1 MTRSK
6 PAALLLG
13 SAAALSLAA
22 CSQPEQ
28 TSSTPPVSATPPA
41 AAPFAWP
48 ATLRVVGDGYPAAGA
63 PCRRIGETAATI
75 DYLDDSADLVGC
87 PASDQAAI
95 AALGGTSVGQVDG
108 VALISVPRRAP
119 QVTEAAD
126 ARVPGTTFNAVAS
139 IGCRGPGLPSSG
151 QCQAGVVRR
160 ADRSADV
167 TLMLE
172 DGKGRTLSFDAQGQ
186 TRDPSARSTMTGEDT
201 VTVMIGQERYDVPTA
216 FLWGG

>member
-1 MTRSK
+1 MTLSK
-6 PAALLLG
+6 PAVLLLG
-13 SAAALSLAA
+13 SVAALSLAA

-95 AALGGTSVGQVDG
+95 AALGGD
-108 VALISVPRRAP
+108 
-119 QVTEAAD
+119 
-126 ARVPGTTFNAVAS
+126 
-139 IGCRGPGLPSSG
+139 IGR
-151 QCQAGVVRR
+151 
-160 ADRSADV
+160 
-167 TLMLE
+167 
-172 DGKGRTLSFDAQGQ
+172 
-186 TRDPSARSTMTGEDT
+186 
-201 VTVMIGQERYDVPTA
+201 
-216 FLWGG
+216 

>member
-1 MTRSK
+1 MLFSK

-13 SAAALSLAA
+13 SVAALSLAA

-28 TSSTPPVSATPPA
+28 TSPTALIST
-41 AAPFAWP
+41 APFVWP

-63 PCRRIGETAATI
+63 PCRRIGETAATV

-95 AALGGTSVGQVDG
+95 AAIGGKSLGQVDG

-119 QVTEAAD
+119 QVAEAED
-126 ARVPGTTFNAVAS
+126 ARLPGTAFNAVAS

-167 TLMLE
+167 TLLLDE
-172 DGKGRTLSFDAQGQ
+172 GKGRTLSFDAQGQ
-186 TRDPSARSTMTGEDT
+186 TRDPGARATMTGEDT
-201 VTVMIGQERYDVPTA
+201 VTVTIGQQRYDVPTA

>member
-1 MTRSK
+1 MMFSK

-13 SAAALSLAA
+13 SVAALSLAA

-28 TSSTPPVSATPPA
+28 TSPTAPIST
-41 AAPFAWP
+41 APFAWP

-63 PCRRIGETAATI
+63 PCRRIGETAATV

-87 PASDQAAI
+87 PASDQAA
-95 AALGGTSVGQVDG
+95 LGGKSLGQVDG

-119 QVTEAAD
+119 QVAEAED
-126 ARVPGTTFNAVAS
+126 ARVPGTAFNAVAS

-167 TLMLE
+167 TLLLDE
-172 DGKGRTLSFDAQGQ
+172 GKGRTLSFDAQGQ
-186 TRDPSARSTMTGEDT
+186 TRDPGARSTMTGEDT
-201 VTVMIGQERYDVPTA
+201 VTVTIGQQRYDVPTA

>member
-1 MTRSK
+1 MTFSL
-6 PAALLLG
+6 PAAVALG
-13 SAAALSLAA
+13 SVAALSLAA

-28 TSSTPPVSATPPA
+28 TSHATPIPATPPA
-41 AAPFAWP
+41 SAAFAWP
-48 ATLRVVGDGYPAAGA
+48 ATLRVVGDGYPTAGA
-63 PCRRIGETAATI
+63 PCRRIGETAATV

-87 PASDQAAI
+87 PASDQPAI

-126 ARVPGTTFNAVAS
+126 ARVQGTAFNAVAS
-139 IGCRGPGLPSSG
+139 IRCHGPGLPSSG

-167 TLMLE
+167 TLLLE
-172 DGKGRTLSFDAQGQ
+172 DGKGRTLSFDARGQ
-186 TRDPSARSTMTGEDT
+186 SRDAGARSTITGEDT
-201 VTVMIGQERYDVPTA
+201 VTVTIGQERYDVPTA
-216 FLWGG
+216 LLWGG

>member
-1 MTRSK
+1 MLFSK

-13 SAAALSLAA
+13 SVAALSLAA

-28 TSSTPPVSATPPA
+28 TSPTAPIST
-41 AAPFAWP
+41 APFVWP

-63 PCRRIGETAATI
+63 PCRRIGETAATV

-95 AALGGTSVGQVDG
+95 AAIGGKSLGQVDG

-119 QVTEAAD
+119 QVAEAED
-126 ARVPGTTFNAVAS
+126 ARVPGTAFNAVAS

-167 TLMLE
+167 TLLLDE
-172 DGKGRTLSFDAQGQ
+172 GKGRTLSFDAQGQ
-186 TRDPSARSTMTGEDT
+186 TRDPGARSTMTGEDT
-201 VTVMIGQERYDVPTA
+201 VTVTIGQQRYDVPTA

>member
-1 MTRSK
+1 MMFSK

-13 SAAALSLAA
+13 SVAALSLAA

-28 TSSTPPVSATPPA
+28 TSPTALIST
-41 AAPFAWP
+41 APFVWP
-48 ATLRVVGDGYPAAGA
+48 ATLRVVGDGYPVAGA
-63 PCRRIGETAATI
+63 PCRRIGETAATV

-95 AALGGTSVGQVDG
+95 AAIGGKSLGQVDG

-119 QVTEAAD
+119 QVAEAED
-126 ARVPGTTFNAVAS
+126 ARVPGTAFNAVAS
-139 IGCRGPGLPSSG
+139 IGCRGPDLPSSG

-167 TLMLE
+167 TLLLDE
-172 DGKGRTLSFDAQGQ
+172 GKGRTLSFDAQGQ
-186 TRDPSARSTMTGEDT
+186 TRDPGARSTMTGEDT
-201 VTVMIGQERYDVPTA
+201 VTVTIGQQRYDVPTA

>member
-1 MTRSK
+1 MMFSK

-13 SAAALSLAA
+13 SVAALSLAA

-28 TSSTPPVSATPPA
+28 TSPTAPIST
-41 AAPFAWP
+41 APFAWP
-48 ATLRVVGDGYPAAGA
+48 ATVRVVGDGYPAAGA
-63 PCRRIGETAATI
+63 PCRRIGETAATV

-95 AALGGTSVGQVDG
+95 AALGGKSLGQVDG

-119 QVTEAAD
+119 QVAEAED
-126 ARVPGTTFNAVAS
+126 ARLPGTAFNAVAS

-151 QCQAGVVRR
+151 QCKAGVVRR

-167 TLMLE
+167 TLLLDE
-172 DGKGRTLSFDAQGQ
+172 GKGRTLSFDAQGQ
-186 TRDPSARSTMTGEDT
+186 TRDPGARSTMTGEDT
-201 VTVMIGQERYDVPTA
+201 VTVTIGQQRYDVPTA

>member
-1 MTRSK
+1 MTLST

-13 SAAALSLAA
+13 SVAALSLAA

-28 TSSTPPVSATPPA
+28 TSPTSPVPATPPA
-41 AAPFAWP
+41 SAAFAWP

-63 PCRRIGETAATI
+63 SCRRIGETAATV

-139 IGCRGPGLPSSG
+139 IGCRGTGLPSSG

-167 TLMLE
+167 TLLLE
-172 DGKGRTLSFDAQGQ
+172 GGKGRTLSFDAQGQ
-186 TRDPSARSTMTGEDT
+186 SRDPAARSTMTGEDT
-201 VTVMIGQERYDVPTA
+201 VTVTIGQERYDVPTA

>member
-1 MTRSK
+1 MTLSK
-6 PAALLLG
+6 SAAVMLG
-13 SAAALSLAA
+13 SVAALSLAA
-22 CSQPEQ
+22 CSQAEQ
-28 TSSTPPVSATPPA
+28 TRQTAPISTPPPA
-41 AAPFAWP
+41 SAPFAWP
-48 ATLRVVGDGYPAAGA
+48 ATLRIVGHGYPAAGA
-63 PCRRIGETAATI
+63 PCRRIGETAATV

-95 AALGGTSVGQVDG
+95 AALGGKSVGQVDG

-126 ARVPGTTFNAVAS
+126 ARVPGTAFNAVAS

-160 ADRSADV
+160 ADRSADI
-167 TLMLE
+167 TLLME
-172 DGKGRTLSFDAQGQ
+172 NGKGRTLSFDAQGQ
-186 TRDPSARSTMTGEDT
+186 SRDPGARSTLTGQDAVT
-201 VTVMIGQERYDVPTA
+201 VTIGQERYDVPTA

>member
-1 MTRSK
+1 MLFSK

-13 SAAALSLAA
+13 SVAALSLAA

-28 TSSTPPVSATPPA
+28 TSPTALIST
-41 AAPFAWP
+41 APFAWP

-63 PCRRIGETAATI
+63 PCRRIGETAATV

-95 AALGGTSVGQVDG
+95 AALGGKSLGQVDG

-119 QVTEAAD
+119 QVAEAED
-126 ARVPGTTFNAVAS
+126 ARLPGTAFNAVAS

-151 QCQAGVVRR
+151 QCKAGVVRR

-167 TLMLE
+167 TLLLDE
-172 DGKGRTLSFDAQGQ
+172 GKGRTLSFDAQGQ
-186 TRDPSARSTMTGEDT
+186 TRDPGARSTMTGEDT
-201 VTVMIGQERYDVPTA
+201 VTVTIGQQRYDVPTA

>member
-1 MTRSK
+1 MMFSK
-6 PAALLLG
+6 HAARLLG
-13 SAAALSLAA
+13 SVAALILAA

-28 TSSTPPVSATPPA
+28 TNPTAPISTAPPA
-41 AAPFAWP
+41 SAPFAWP

-63 PCRRIGETAATI
+63 PCRRIGETAATV

-95 AALGGTSVGQVDG
+95 AALGGKPLGQLDG
-108 VALISVPRRAP
+108 VALISVPRRPP
-119 QVTEAAD
+119 QVAEAED
-126 ARVPGTTFNAVAS
+126 ARVPGTAFNAVAS

-167 TLMLE
+167 ILLIE
-172 DGKGRTLSFDAQGQ
+172 NGKGRTLSFDAQGQ
-186 TRDPSARSTMTGEDT
+186 TRDPGARSSITGEDT
-201 VTVMIGQERYDVPTA
+201 VMVTIGQERYDVPTA

>member
-1 MTRSK
+1 MMFSK

-13 SAAALSLAA
+13 SVAALSLAA

-28 TSSTPPVSATPPA
+28 TSPTALIST
-41 AAPFAWP
+41 APFVWP

-63 PCRRIGETAATI
+63 PCRRIGETAATV

-95 AALGGTSVGQVDG
+95 AALGGKSLGQVDG

-119 QVTEAAD
+119 QVAEAED
-126 ARVPGTTFNAVAS
+126 ARLPGTAFNAVAS

-151 QCQAGVVRR
+151 QCKAGVVRR

-167 TLMLE
+167 TLLLDE
-172 DGKGRTLSFDAQGQ
+172 GKGRTLSFDAQGQ
-186 TRDPSARSTMTGEDT
+186 TRDPGARSTMTGEDT
-201 VTVMIGQERYDVPTA
+201 VTVTIGQQRYDVPTA